1 MQIKRRTMNEC
12 KGKPQLQ
19 KAVAIAICIKKR
31 LDRSSMMRN
40 YTINKLHTLTKIS
53 ATTLNKYMPM
63 LVEHNLVRFEGKNN
77 QHLVVCKLASNT
89 NNRNICIDKFVFD
102 SFQSIYY
109 SLRSFLALIIQSHK
123 DFIKR
128 TIQIATDPK
137 KGEDCLAARK
147 LVKRLVKQGVL
158 NGRYERYKELGLGLK
173 RIAKET
179 GNCIRTAQRIMNFAI
194 ENNWAEKHKNV
205 LQIWAKNVFYRDI
218 QGFTFSTKN
227 NIYKVCANSYVLNN
241 DIASDLLNGNVRW

>member
-1 MQIKRRTMNEC
+1 MNEC
-12 KGKPQLQ
+12 KGNPRLQ

-31 LDRSSMMRN
+31 LDRSSMMRD

-53 ATTLNKYMPM
+53 ATTLNKYMPI
-63 LVEHNLVRFEGKNN
+63 LVEYGLVRFEGKNN
-77 QHLVVCKLASNT
+77 QHLVMSKLASNT
-89 NNRNICIDKFVFD
+89 NSRNICIDQFVFD

-128 TIQIATDPK
+128 TIQIATNPQRGD
-137 KGEDCLAARK
+137 DCLAARK
-147 LVKRLVKQGVL
+147 LVKRLVKQGIL
-158 NGRYERYKELGLGLK
+158 NGKYERFKDFGLGLK

-179 GNCIRTAQRIMNFAI
+179 GNCIRTAQRVMKFAI
-194 ENNWAEKHKNV
+194 ENNWCVKHKNV

-241 DIASDLLNGNVRW
+241 DIASALSNGNIRW

>member
-1 MQIKRRTMNEC
+1 MNEC
-12 KGKPQLQ
+12 KGNPQLQ
-19 KAVAIAICIKKR
+19 KAVAIAICIKKH

-63 LVEHNLVRFEGKNN
+63 LIENNLVRFEGKNN
-77 QHLVVCKLASNT
+77 QHLVVSKLASNT

-128 TIQIATDPK
+128 TIQIATKPQRGD
-137 KGEDCLAARK
+137 DCLAARK
-147 LVKRLVKQGVL
+147 LVKRLVKQGIL
-158 NGRYERYKELGLGLK
+158 NGKYERFKDFGLGLK

-179 GNCIRTAQRIMNFAI
+179 GNCIRTAQRVMKFAI
-194 ENNWAEKHKNV
+194 ENNWCVKHKNV
-205 LQIWAKNVFYRDI
+205 LQFWAKNVFYRDI

-241 DIASDLLNGNVRW
+241 DIASALSNGNVRW